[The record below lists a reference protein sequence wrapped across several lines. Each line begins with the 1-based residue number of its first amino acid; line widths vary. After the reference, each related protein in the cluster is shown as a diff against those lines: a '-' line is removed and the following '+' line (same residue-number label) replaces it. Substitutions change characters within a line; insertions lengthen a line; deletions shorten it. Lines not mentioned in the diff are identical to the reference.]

1 MSRSFTKV
9 LVPIA
14 AAVLVSCGD
23 TDRAPS
29 GFKARLDAV
38 LDSKSKEPTPDQ
50 TRDALTRQLRVASS
64 DAAVFPSRDTIA
76 GFYAKHG
83 NKLVWSDEDGR
94 PNAGTA
100 VLLDALRRAGENGL
114 NPADYGADRLF
125 SLEKELGNRPKDA
138 QAAQRLADFDLLAT
152 TAFFRYASDL
162 ATGRVHPDEVQQ
174 DWHTHPPEVDIA
186 AALDEALAKTDLPGL
201 LALLPP
207 PHPGY
212 ARLREALGALREIDA
227 AGGWPLVPPG
237 ERLGPRSTGPRVE
250 ALRQR
255 LAQPPGNAFDSGL
268 TEAVKR
274 YQSLAGLPPKGV
286 VDDETLAALN
296 VSVVD
301 RIRQV
306 ELNLERWR
314 WIPRQLG
321 NPHILVNVP
330 AFELELTRE
339 GSAPWRTRVVAGKAF
354 TPTPILSDRIVAFV
368 VNPPWNVPES
378 IAVNE
383 YLPELKKNP
392 HALARDG
399 LKILEG
405 SGDKAREIDPG
416 QVSWAKVDPEKF
428 PYRIRQDPG
437 DKNPL
442 GRIKF
447 DLTNDF
453 HVYLHDTPGGG
464 VFDRTDRDVSHGC
477 IRVKDALV
485 LADLLASEPVKQEV
499 HDALDRHEE
508 ERRIDLDPDVPVHIL
523 YFTAWVDDAGGLHFG
538 PDIYG
543 FDPTQWA
550 TMQKASGRP

>member
-1 MSRSFTKV
+1 
-9 LVPIA
+9 
-14 AAVLVSCGD
+14 
-23 TDRAPS
+23 
-29 GFKARLDAV
+29 
-38 LDSKSKEPTPDQ
+38 
-50 TRDALTRQLRVASS
+50 
-64 DAAVFPSRDTIA
+64 
-76 GFYAKHG
+76 
-83 NKLVWSDEDGR
+83 
-94 PNAGTA
+94 
-100 VLLDALRRAGENGL
+100 
-114 NPADYGADRLF
+114 
-125 SLEKELGNRPKDA
+125 
-138 QAAQRLADFDLLAT
+138 
-152 TAFFRYASDL
+152 
-162 ATGRVHPDEVQQ
+162 
-174 DWHTHPPEVDIA
+174 
-186 AALDEALAKTDLPGL
+186 
-201 LALLPP
+201 
-207 PHPGY
+207 
-212 ARLREALGALREIDA
+212 
-227 AGGWPLVPPG
+227 
-237 ERLGPRSTGPRVE
+237 
-250 ALRQR
+250 
-255 LAQPPGNAFDSGL
+255 
-268 TEAVKR
+268 VKR

>member
-1 MSRSFTKV
+1 MSGSFTKLFLFV
-9 LVPIA
+9 ALVG
-14 AAVLVSCGD
+14 LVACGD
-23 TDRAPS
+23 AERVSSD
-29 GFKARLDAV
+29 FKARLDSV
-38 LDSKSKEPTPDQ
+38 LDTKSKEPTSDEV
-50 TRDALTRQLRVASS
+50 RDALVRQLRVPTGG
-64 DAAVFPSRDTIA
+64 AAVFPSRDAIA

-83 NKLVWSDEDGR
+83 NRLVWSGEGGR
-94 PNAGTA
+94 ISAGTA
-100 VLLDALRRAGENGL
+100 VLLDALRRAGEQGL
-114 NPADYGADRLF
+114 DPADYEADRLF
-125 SLEKELGNRPKDA
+125 ALEKDIRDRPKDER
-138 QAAQRLADFDLLAT
+138 AAQRLADFDLLAT

-162 ATGRVHPDEVQQ
+162 STGRVHPNEVQQ
-174 DWHTHPPEVDIA
+174 DWHTNAPEVDVA
-186 AALDEALAKTDLPGL
+186 AALEEAVGRTDLPGL
-201 LALLPP
+201 LASLPP

-212 ARLREALGALREIDA
+212 TRLREALGALREIDA

-237 ERLGPRSTGPRVE
+237 AKLGPRSTGPRVE

-255 LAQPPGNAFDSGL
+255 LAQPPGSTFDSGL
-268 TEAVKR
+268 TGAVKR
-274 YQSLAGLPPKGV
+274 YQSLVGLEPRGV

-321 NPHILVNVP
+321 NPHVLVNIP
-330 AFELELTRE
+330 AFELELARE

-392 HALARDG
+392 QTLARQG
-399 LKILEG
+399 VKLLEG

-416 QVSWAKVDPEKF
+416 SVNWAKVDPEKF
-428 PYRIRQDPG
+428 PYRLRQDPG

-447 DLTNDF
+447 DLTNDLSI
-453 HVYLHDTPGGG
+453 YLHDTPAGG
-464 VFDRTDRDVSHGC
+464 VFDRADRDVSHGC

-485 LADLLASEPVKQEV
+485 LADFLASEPVKEKL
-499 HDALDRHEE
+499 HEALEQRDED
-508 ERRIDLDPDVPVHIL
+508 RRIELDPAVPVHIL
-523 YFTAWVDDAGGLHFG
+523 YFTAWVDDAGSLHFG
-538 PDIYG
+538 PDIYS
-543 FDPTQWA
+543 FDQPQWA
-550 TMQKASGRP
+550 AVQKASGRP